1 MAAAGGASS
10 HWTSPFA
17 FLMASVGFAVGL
29 GNIWR
34 FPYVAGENGGAAFVL
49 IYLVCA
55 FLIGVPILMA
65 ELMIGRRGDA
75 APPIAMAR
83 VAEGSARSR
92 QWQWVGGMGLLA
104 AFTIEIV
111 YSVVVGWVLW
121 YLFKAITTGFANV
134 DAGVAEA
141 QFTAV
146 LGDNAGMLF
155 WTLVGLAI
163 TGFIIYSGVKDGI
176 ERAVTV
182 MMPLMFCLLL
192 GLAGYNLVAGGFAE
206 AVAWLFTPDFSKV
219 NFATVLAAIGQAFF
233 SIGVA
238 MGGMMTYGSY
248 LPREISISKSV
259 FVIVIADTAVA
270 LLAGLVIFPA
280 VFTYGL
286 DPAAG
291 PGLIFQTLPVAFAQ
305 MPGGYVFATLFF
317 LMLSVAGI
325 TSMVGL
331 IESVNAWIEDHYGVS
346 RQRSALIV
354 VGSIATLS
362 VLSILSYN
370 VLDELRLGGRNFN
383 DVMDYFSNQILLP
396 VGGLLIA
403 VFAGWFMRRDHSR
416 DEFTTLTDGAYRIW
430 FTLIRFLV
438 PPALLV
444 IFVLG
449 VTE

>member
-1 MAAAGGASS
+1 MAAAGGAHS

-49 IYLVCA
+49 IYLICA
-55 FLIGVPILMA
+55 FIIGVPILMA

-83 VAEGSARSR
+83 VADESSRSR
-92 QWQWVGGMGLLA
+92 QWQWVGGMGLMA
-104 AFTIEIV
+104 AFSIEIV

-121 YLFKAITTGFANV
+121 YLFKAVTTGFAGI
-134 DAGVAEA
+134 DATVAEA
-141 QFTAV
+141 QFGAV
-146 LGDNAGMLF
+146 LGDNLGMLF
-155 WTLVGLAI
+155 WTLVGLAV
-163 TGFIIYSGVKDGI
+163 TGTIIYAGVKNGI
-176 ERAVTV
+176 ERAVV
-182 MMPLMFCLLL
+182 IMMPLMFCLLV
-192 GLAGYNLVAGGFAE
+192 GLAGFNLFSGGFAE
-206 AVAWLFTPDFSKV
+206 AVTWLFTPDFSKV
-219 NFATVLAAIGQAFF
+219 TFATVLAAIGQAFF
-233 SIGVA
+233 SIGVG
-238 MGGMMTYGSY
+238 MGGMMAYGSY
-248 LPREISISKSV
+248 LPRDISISKSV
-259 FVIVIADTAVA
+259 LVIVIADTAVA

-305 MPGGYVFATLFF
+305 MPGGYVFAVLFF

-331 IESVNAWIEDHYGVS
+331 VESVNAWIEENYGI
-346 RQRSALIV
+346 QRHTSALVV
-354 VGSIATLS
+354 VGSIAVLS

-403 VFAGWFMRRDHSR
+403 IFAGWFMRREFSR
-416 DEFTTLTDGAYRIW
+416 DEFTTLTDGTYGVW
-430 FTLIRFLV
+430 FALIRFVV

-444 IFVLG
+444 IFVMG
-449 VTE
+449 VAG